1 MDAPAGPPPMTT
13 TSTEGEGVKTTPV
26 YSIFVD
32 LHGTTKPTKETPV
45 GFQVRVFRGLYR
57 RATTA
62 GWAKNNRPP
71 GRQVCENLGMTT
83 TATDLDLLRDLNQSY
98 LDSVRTGDVERF
110 RQLLA
115 DDFQCSTPAGELLDK
130 AQFLERTA
138 GPRTLERLTGEDVR
152 IRILGDVAIIHA
164 ATSFTS
170 VTGQNGRGRYTDD
183 WQKRNG
189 TWVCVSAHVTRL

>member
-1 MDAPAGPPPMTT
+1 MP
-13 TSTEGEGVKTTPV
+13 
-26 YSIFVD
+26 
-32 LHGTTKPTKETPV
+32 
-45 GFQVRVFRGLYR
+45 
-57 RATTA
+57 
-62 GWAKNNRPP
+62 
-71 GRQVCENLGMTT
+71 T
-83 TATDLDLLRDLNQSY
+83 TATDLQLLTDLNQAY

-130 AQFLERTA
+130 TQFLARTA
-138 GPRTLERLTGEDVR
+138 GPRTIARLVGDDVR

-164 ATSFTS
+164 ATAFTT
-170 VTGQNGRGRYTDD
+170 VTGQEGRGRYTDD

>member
-1 MDAPAGPPPMTT
+1 MT
-13 TSTEGEGVKTTPV
+13 
-26 YSIFVD
+26 
-32 LHGTTKPTKETPV
+32 
-45 GFQVRVFRGLYR
+45 
-57 RATTA
+57 
-62 GWAKNNRPP
+62 
-71 GRQVCENLGMTT
+71 M
-83 TATDLDLLRDLNQSY
+83 TATDLDLLRDLNQVY
-98 LDSVRTGDVERF
+98 LDSVRTGDVDRF

-130 AQFLERTA
+130 AQFLERTT

-170 VTGQNGRGRYTDD
+170 VTRQEGRGRYTDD